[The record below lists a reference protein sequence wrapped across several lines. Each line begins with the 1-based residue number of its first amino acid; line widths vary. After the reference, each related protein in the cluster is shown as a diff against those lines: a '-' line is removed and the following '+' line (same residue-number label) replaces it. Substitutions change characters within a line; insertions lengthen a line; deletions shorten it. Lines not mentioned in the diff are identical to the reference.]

1 MKTDLLY
8 LYNAVKE
15 NTSFQEFMEATPYD
29 ELFEIDLL
37 HDTFKTVYHMEG
49 KYLLPVSE
57 GSFRKFILYI
67 AEKAV
72 HPEDREKFLR
82 FYDLPAVTE
91 MLTASPLGIPHKD
104 AGRDLALGRADHRG
118 RKCSRAPG
126 RGDPLLHRRYPEL

>member
-37 HDTFKTVYHMEG
+37 HDTFKAIFHMGG

-82 FYDLPAVTE
+82 FYDLTEVTE
-91 MLTASPLGIPHKD
+91 MLTASHTNRTVRMEFRLKMTGPFVTQWNRL
-104 AGRDLALGRADHRG
+104 
-118 RKCSRAPG
+118 
-126 RGDPLLHRRYPEL
+126 